1 MGKLTAGEVAMAARK
16 LAISFDWQGAF
27 DRERAFERVK
37 IADEIGVDSVWIAEA
52 WGRDCFTLLT
62 QVAERTK
69 RIRLGTGIVNVYSR
83 TPAALAQHFATLDE
97 LSGGRMIAGFGTSGI
112 NVIEHFHGVT
122 FEPSLTRLREVVEIF
137 NIILRHE
144 PLKYHGKLF
153 RLERGFTLRF
163 APVRSHIAVHLATLN
178 PKALA
183 MTAQVADGWMPVMIP
198 IDKLSGEVVAMRTR
212 IKDAGR
218 DPKGFEIHAPGGV
231 TVAVGATRAKAEMA
245 QAGTTAF
252 YIGRMGV
259 YYARQLERFG
269 FADEVA
275 AVKAA
280 WKDGSAAAAAAV
292 PEAMRR
298 RLGTVGDIAEC
309 RERLAAEVE
318 AGCDIH
324 RVRVATDDI
333 REYGKTLEQLLF

>member
-1 MGKLTAGEVAMAARK
+1 MTHK
-16 LAISFDWQGAF
+16 LAISFDWQGGF
-27 DRERAFERVK
+27 DRERALERVK
-37 IADEIGVDSVWIAEA
+37 IADEVGVDSVWIPEA

-62 QVAERTK
+62 LLAERTK

-112 NVIEHFHGVT
+112 NVIEHFHGVK

-137 NIILRHE
+137 KIILRHE
-144 PLKYHGKLF
+144 PLKYTGKLF

-163 APVRSHIAVHLATLN
+163 APVREAIPVHLATLN
-178 PKALA
+178 PKALKV
-183 MTAQVADGWMPVMIP
+183 TAELADGWLPVMIP
-198 IDKLSGEVVAMRTR
+198 IDRLGGEIAAMRQR
-212 IKDAGR
+212 IAGAGR
-218 DPKGFEIHAPGGV
+218 DPRAFEVHAPGGL
-231 TVAVGATRAKAEMA
+231 TVAAGEARQRAEMA

-269 FADEVA
+269 FVDEVA
-275 AVKAA
+275 RVKEA
-280 WKDGSAAAAAAV
+280 WKQGSAAAAAAV

-298 RLGTVGDIAEC
+298 RLGTAGDVGEC
-309 RERLAAEVE
+309 RERLAAERE
-318 AGCDIH
+318 AGADIH
-324 RVRVATDDI
+324 RVHVAAGDG
-333 REYGKTLEQLLF
+333 REYARTLEQLLA